1 MKVLT
6 RSKERRL
13 EPGTFTAPVLTEADM
28 DKVFVGELSKPDTL
42 TGLMHD
48 VDWVF
53 SCVGISRQRDGLTF
67 EQLD

>member
-1 MKVLT
+1 
-6 RSKERRL
+6 
-13 EPGTFTAPVLTEADM
+13 M

-67 EQLD
+67 EQLDYQCNHNLIDLSANTNVQRFIYVSM